1 MCLTIFLN
9 EFSTLLKRPFFSN
22 LFETSPLALIEKRP
36 NFSHNCVCTLSL
48 RVQNFQNIL
57 FDIEA
62 PWSISWYNQPA
73 LGLENQDLAR
83 WILLPKVAKFGKV
96 KAHWEIKVL
105 TILRSHCQYPTDPL
119 AGNMFSLDC
128 NSCGETFIRM
138 AELRK
143 HTVVQHYVRSNQSV
157 KRKSIFAGI
166 EMDKRN
172 SKEARRSFLLVFTCN
187 FCPDKF
193 TRWK

>member
-1 MCLTIFLN
+1 MLSIYPILKGLQQCVLTIP
-9 EFSTLLKRPFFSN
+9 S
-22 LFETSPLALIEKRP
+22 
-36 NFSHNCVCTLSL
+36 LS
-48 RVQNFQNIL
+48 F
-57 FDIEA
+57 
-62 PWSISWYNQPA
+62 W
-73 LGLENQDLAR
+73 
-83 WILLPKVAKFGKV
+83 KV
-96 KAHWEIKVL
+96 KANLGKSVKNL
-105 TILRSHCQYPTDPL
+105 TLVGFPLQYPTVSL
-119 AGNMFSLDC
+119 AENMFSLDC

-143 HTVVQHYVRSNQSV
+143 HTVIQHYARSSEAF

-193 TRWK
+193 TR